1 MLHNRVVCVVAALS
15 GAAAIVW
22 IAGTAARL
30 EVLGGTGRYAVGRT
44 RLAWIDSERP
54 ERFEPERKREII
66 AEVWYP
72 AKTGTGTAGI
82 YVPELTAISARAIES
97 GKLSGLEAWGLG
109 QVRCC
114 ERADAEFAGIAS
126 RCPVVIFSPGNSTN
140 VEFYAAYGE
149 DLASHGFVVFG
160 INHPYDV
167 TGVRLQD
174 ATVAVYAEAPG
185 GFQGAA
191 DRVDERAADVRHLI
205 DRLADLDSAG
215 GLFHARLDLAH
226 VGVMGHSRGGHT
238 AARACAA
245 DGRLLAGINI
255 DGLHAGNPYLSGRD
269 GPLPTQPFLYI
280 GKQRTIGP
288 QTEQVV
294 NANPRGSLVSIP
306 DARHMDFADVGSF
319 EPALNPFDRAP
330 QRALATACRTAREFF
345 EKHLR

>member
-1 MLHNRVVCVVAALS
+1 MLRNRVVCVAAAL
-15 GAAAIVW
+15 GAAAAIVW

-30 EVLGGTGRYAVGRT
+30 EVLGATGPYAVGRT
-44 RLAWIDSERP
+44 RLAWVDSQRP
-54 ERFEPERKREII
+54 ERFEPARKREIV

-72 AKTGTGTAGI
+72 AKEGTGAAAA
-82 YVPELTAISARAIES
+82 YVPELTAIAARAIDS
-97 GKLSGLEAWGLG
+97 GSLSRLETWGLG
-109 QVRCC
+109 QVRCR
-114 ERADAEFAGIAS
+114 ERADAEFADVAG
-126 RCPVVIFSPGNSTN
+126 RCPVIIFSPGNGTN

-149 DLASHGFVVFG
+149 DLASHVFVVFG

-174 ATVAVYAEAPG
+174 GTVAVHVEGASGPA
-185 GFQGAA
+185 GAA

-205 DRLADLDSAG
+205 DRLADLDSASG
-215 GLFHARLDLAH
+215 SFHGRLDLAR

-238 AARACAA
+238 AARACAT
-245 DGRLLAGINI
+245 DGRLVAGINV
-255 DGLHAGNPYLSGRD
+255 DGLHAGNPYLAGRD

-288 QTEQVV
+288 QTEQIV
-294 NANPRGSLVSIP
+294 NANPRGSLVSVP

-330 QRALATACRTAREFF
+330 QRALSTACRTAREFF